1 MPAEA
6 LRPMRLG
13 ELLDRTFG
21 LYRRHFRLFTGIMV
35 APALVMAAFGILMQA
50 MQEPTLAAQAS
61 RQPPSPAQIIEAM
74 SRIGP
79 VVILVTGI
87 YGIFITLAQAA
98 TVFAMSQV
106 FFGRPATIGGVYRAA
121 RARFWRMTGLF
132 LVLLLRIFLY
142 FILATVLVGFFAAL
156 LVAVNK
162 TAAILFVW
170 PAIVAIG
177 VLCAFLVIRYCL
189 ALPVLLL
196 EDAPITGAIR
206 RAVSLVRGHRFRAFL
221 VFLTMTVVAYA
232 GILLFSAPFTMAQF
246 YLIAK
251 GTFPP
256 LWLRATGAVVG
267 GLSQILTLPLG
278 IIAFVVLYIDIRVRK
293 EALDLQLM
301 IGSLGA
307 PAGPPG
313 EEAAAPP
320 IVPPSGVPPPPAT
333 APGGLGP

>member
-13 ELLDRTFG
+13 ELLDRAFG
-21 LYRRHFRLFTGIMV
+21 LYRGHFRLFTGIMV
-35 APALVMAAFGILMQA
+35 APALVMAAFGILIQA
-50 MQEPTLAAQAS
+50 MQEPTLAAQVS
-61 RQPPSPAQIIEAM
+61 RQPLSPAQILEAM

-79 VVILVTGI
+79 VVILVTAT
-87 YGIFITLAQAA
+87 YGIFITLAQGA

-106 FFGRPATIGGVYRAA
+106 FFGRPATIGSVYRAA
-121 RARFWRMTGLF
+121 RARFWRMAGLYF
-132 LVLLLRIFLY
+132 LVLLRIFLY
-142 FILATVLVGFFAAL
+142 FVLAGVLVGIFAAL
-156 LVAVNK
+156 LAVVNRI
-162 TAAILFVW
+162 AALLFLW
-170 PAIVAIG
+170 PAIVAML
-177 VLCAFLVIRYCL
+177 VLCVFLVIRYCL
-189 ALPVLLL
+189 AMPVLLL
-196 EDAPITGAIR
+196 EDARITGAIAR
-206 RAVSLVRGHRFRAFL
+206 GVSLLRGHRLRAFL
-221 VFLTMTVVAYA
+221 IFLTVTVVAYA

-320 IVPPSGVPPPPAT
+320 IMPPSGAPSPPAP
-333 APGGLGP
+333 APGNLGP